1 MEPGFALETPIWE
14 IVLRASVVYLGLA
27 AVLRIVPKRQTGSL
41 APNDIL
47 ALVVIGSIAASAI
60 LGAATSTLDL
70 MLKIL
75 VIVLWD
81 YLFNLAE
88 YHWKWFRKVAQDS
101 PTLLVHEGRV
111 LEANLRRE
119 KLTEQEL
126 AAALRERGIGDL
138 GEVRQAVLEVDGRI
152 SVIRRDEAEPA
163 P

>member
-1 MEPGFALETPIWE
+1 MEGTFGLQTPIWE

-27 AVLRIVPKRQTGSL
+27 LVLRVVPKRQTGNL

-47 ALVVIGSIAASAI
+47 ALVVIGSIAASAV
-60 LGAATSTLDL
+60 LGEATSTLDL

-88 YHWKWFRKVAQDS
+88 YHFPRFRRVAQDT
-101 PTLLVHEGRV
+101 PTLLIHEGQV
-111 LEANLRRE
+111 LEDNLRRE
-119 KLTEQEL
+119 KLTDEEL
-126 AAALRERGIGDL
+126 AAALRGHGIDDL
-138 GEVRQAVLEVDGRI
+138 RDVRQAVLEVDGRI
-152 SVIRRDEAEPA
+152 SVIRRDQHPA

>member
-1 MEPGFALETPIWE
+1 MEAGFALETPIWE

-75 VIVLWD
+75 VIVIWD

-88 YHWKWFRKVAQDS
+88 YHWRWFRRVAQDS
-101 PTLLVHEGRV
+101 PTLLVHEGQV

-119 KLTEQEL
+119 SSPSRNSPPPCASAASPIL
-126 AAALRERGIGDL
+126 ARCA
-138 GEVRQAVLEVDGRI
+138 
-152 SVIRRDEAEPA
+152 RRCWRWTAGSA
-163 P
+163 